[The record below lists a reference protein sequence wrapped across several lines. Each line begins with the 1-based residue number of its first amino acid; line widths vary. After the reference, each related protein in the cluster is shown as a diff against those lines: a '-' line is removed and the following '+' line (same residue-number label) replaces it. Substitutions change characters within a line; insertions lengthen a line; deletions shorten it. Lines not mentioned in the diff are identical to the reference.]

1 MTERLKNILDEIK
14 SGKRTNVYGLKLT
27 KEDLLSKDSNGIYFL
42 EYLINN
48 KISLYSLSDVIE
60 NDAEIIYILCKN
72 GADLYVVKPDENTLF
87 SKVNDKRVIDY
98 ILEADKLNRNIVSAV
113 KENME
118 IIDLLIFANKYFYL
132 GHISQEIINKLTLK
146 DEKGSY
152 YIERYLIS
160 EYAVKELVPL
170 INNPNILLEI
180 CDKHNN
186 YDLLK
191 YANKNVLMANYN
203 QNNAILD
210 FLINEKNI
218 TPSVLNNIP
227 NDINFIDFLERKNLY
242 EYLQNASEEVLL
254 LKTKPNKTLLETL
267 IEKNYNPHLN
277 YIYKEKTIVILY
289 RLKRLDLIQ
298 KVENEIMLKPVA
310 ELFDNQ
316 ELGNKTFLEYMID
329 NNYNLNLSYN
339 RDKNIIRI
347 LYQRQRPDLLIEA
360 DTTALLEKIEESSD
374 YTYFDY
380 ILECIKE
387 GKARKN
393 INKKQYTIGDIN
405 SLVKYYFIIAKHD
418 MMNYANELT
427 KKDLLKKING
437 ITLLDGLLTAD
448 DNLTINKIIPK
459 KVKRDPEIAVILKA
473 HGLEQEDVD
482 IGKDDDDYTTDYIT
496 STNKKLGIGPLF
508 QEGELCLRELE
519 QLFLSDGKSDKDLIF
534 GLISGYRSA
543 LFVNYN
549 ATIEEV
555 KKLVE
560 IKKQNMN
567 RFCYIKEK
575 ESGFF
580 KPTTGAIHC
589 ENATV
594 DVLLHETGHALH
606 YYLAENKV
614 PDNYTEIVE
623 RARNNPE
630 MLVKV
635 ELLANKYK
643 EIMDK
648 VKISVE
654 KKYQEQFENYYT
666 EEKRM
671 EIYNILMKSK
681 DEKKEEYKKLGIP
694 EEQLDTILEGT
705 YTVGEYINHQKRI
718 FIKENVTAIMDNEF
732 NSIAAIC
739 DILDA
744 IYEGKLH
751 NSELKSMNGDK
762 IKRTAGH
769 GINYYFDTKHGFDEM
784 IANFATLSKRNNS
797 GEMLNLLKSIVGDE
811 VYNMISSFYYQNII
825 QVNNEEL
832 NVNKGYG
839 GK

>member
-1 MTERLKNILDEIK
+1 MTERLKNILDEIR

-72 GADLYVVKPDENTLF
+72 KNNYYFKPDENTLF

-98 ILEADKLNRNIVSAV
+98 ILEADGLNSDIVSAV

-118 IIDLLIFANKYFYL
+118 IIDLLIFADKCFYL
-132 GHISQEIINKLTLK
+132 RHISQEIINKLTLK

-203 QNNAILD
+203 QNNTILD

-242 EYLQNASEEVLL
+242 EYLQNASEEILL
-254 LKTKPNKTLLETL
+254 LETKPNKTLLETL

-289 RLKRLDLIQ
+289 KLKRLDLIQ
-298 KVENEIMLKPVA
+298 KVENQIMLKPVA

-329 NNYNLNLSYN
+329 NNYNLDLSYN

-347 LYQRQRPDLLIEA
+347 LYQKQRPDLLIEA

-387 GKARKN
+387 GKVRKN
-393 INKKQYTIGDIN
+393 INKKQYTIGDID

-437 ITLLDGLLTAD
+437 ITLLDGLLAAD

-473 HGLEQEDVD
+473 HGLEQEEVD
-482 IGKDDDDYTTDYIT
+482 IGKNDDDYTIDYINT
-496 STNKKLGIGPLF
+496 TNKKLGIGPLF
-508 QEGELCLRELE
+508 QEGELRLRELE

-543 LFVNYN
+543 LFANYN

-694 EEQLDTILEGT
+694 NEQLDTILEHIRW
-705 YTVGEYINHQKRI
+705 V
-718 FIKENVTAIMDNEF
+718 
-732 NSIAAIC
+732 
-739 DILDA
+739 
-744 IYEGKLH
+744 
-751 NSELKSMNGDK
+751 
-762 IKRTAGH
+762 
-769 GINYYFDTKHGFDEM
+769 
-784 IANFATLSKRNNS
+784 
-797 GEMLNLLKSIVGDE
+797 
-811 VYNMISSFYYQNII
+811 NI
-825 QVNNEEL
+825 
-832 NVNKGYG
+832 
-839 GK
+839 

>member
-72 GADLYVVKPDENTLF
+72 EADLYVVKPDENTLF

-98 ILEADKLNRNIVSAV
+98 ILEADGLNSDIVGAV

-118 IIDLLIFANKYFYL
+118 IIDLLIFADKCFYL
-132 GHISQEIINKLTLK
+132 RHISQEIINKLMLK

-160 EYAVKELVPL
+160 EYAVEELVPL

-203 QNNAILD
+203 QNNTILD

-242 EYLQNASEEVLL
+242 EYLQNASEEILL
-254 LKTKPNKTLLETL
+254 LETKPNKTLLETL

-310 ELFDNQ
+310 ELFNNQ

-339 RDKNIIRI
+339 RDKSIIRI
-347 LYQRQRPDLLIEA
+347 LYQKQRPDLLIEA

-387 GKARKN
+387 GKVRKN

-519 QLFLSDGKSDKDLIF
+519 QLFLSDGRSDKDLIF

-549 ATIEEV
+549 ATIEEI

-751 NSELKSMNGDK
+751 NSELKSMKGDK

-784 IANFATLSKRNNS
+784 IANFATLSKSNNAD
-797 GEMLNLLKSIVGDE
+797 EMLNLLKSIVGDE
-811 VYNMISSFYYQNII
+811 VYNMISDFYYQNII

>member
-48 KISLYSLSDVIE
+48 KISLYSLSDVMK

-72 GADLYVVKPDENTLF
+72 EADLYVVKPDENTLF

-132 GHISQEIINKLTLK
+132 GYISQEIINKLALK

-203 QNNAILD
+203 QNNTILD

-227 NDINFIDFLERKNLY
+227 NDINFIDFLESRNLY
-242 EYLQNASEEVLL
+242 KYLQNVSEEVLL
-254 LKTKPNKTLLETL
+254 LETKPNKTLLETL

-277 YIYKEKTIVILY
+277 YIYEEKTIVILY
-289 RLKRLDLIQ
+289 KLKRLDLIQ
-298 KVENEIMLKPVA
+298 KVENQIMLKPVA

-347 LYQRQRPDLLIEA
+347 LYQKQRPDLLIEA

-387 GKARKN
+387 GKVRKN
-393 INKKQYTIGDIN
+393 INKKQYTINDIN

-427 KKDLLKKING
+427 KKDLLRKIKG

-459 KVKRDPEIAVILKA
+459 KVKQDPEIAVILKA
-473 HGLEQEDVD
+473 HGLEQEEVD
-482 IGKDDDDYTTDYIT
+482 IGKNDDDYTIDYINT
-496 STNKKLGIGPLF
+496 TNKKLGIGPLF
-508 QEGELCLRELE
+508 QEGELRLRELE

-543 LFVNYN
+543 LFANYN

-694 EEQLDTILEGT
+694 NEQLDTILEGT

-751 NSELKSMNGDK
+751 NSELKSMKGDN
-762 IKRTAGH
+762 IKGTAGH
-769 GINYYFDTKHGFDEM
+769 GINYYFDTNHGFDEM
-784 IANFATLSKRNNS
+784 IANFATLSKSNNAD
-797 GEMLNLLKSIVGDE
+797 EMLNLLKSIVGEE
-811 VYNMISSFYYQNII
+811 VYNMISDFYYQNII

>member
-48 KISLYSLSDVIE
+48 KISLYSLSDVMK

-72 GADLYVVKPDENTLF
+72 EADLYVVKPDENTLF

-132 GHISQEIINKLTLK
+132 GYISQEIINKLALK

-203 QNNAILD
+203 QNNTILD

-227 NDINFIDFLERKNLY
+227 NDINFIDFLESRNLY
-242 EYLQNASEEVLL
+242 KYLQNVSEEVLL
-254 LKTKPNKTLLETL
+254 LETKPNKTLLETL

-277 YIYKEKTIVILY
+277 YIYEEKTIVILY
-289 RLKRLDLIQ
+289 KLKRLDLIQ
-298 KVENEIMLKPVA
+298 KVENQIMLKPVA

-347 LYQRQRPDLLIEA
+347 LYQKQRPDLLIEA

-387 GKARKN
+387 GKVRKN
-393 INKKQYTIGDIN
+393 INKKQYTINDIN

-427 KKDLLKKING
+427 KKDLLRKIKG

-459 KVKRDPEIAVILKA
+459 KVKQDPEIAVILKA
-473 HGLEQEDVD
+473 HGLEQEEVD
-482 IGKDDDDYTTDYIT
+482 IGKNDDDYTTDYINT
-496 STNKKLGIGPLF
+496 TNKKMGIGPLF
-508 QEGELCLRELE
+508 QEGELRLRELE

-543 LFVNYN
+543 LFANYN

-580 KPTTGAIHC
+580 KPVTGAIHC

-694 EEQLDTILEGT
+694 NEQLDTILEGT

-751 NSELKSMNGDK
+751 NSELKSMKGDN
-762 IKRTAGH
+762 IKGTAGH
-769 GINYYFDTKHGFDEM
+769 GINYYFDTNHGFDEM
-784 IANFATLSKRNNS
+784 IANFATLSKSNNS
-797 GEMLNLLKSIVGDE
+797 GEMLSLLKSIVGDE
-811 VYNMISSFYYQNII
+811 VYNMISDFYYQNII
-825 QVNNEEL
+825 QINNEEL

>member
-72 GADLYVVKPDENTLF
+72 EADLYVVKPDENTLF

-132 GHISQEIINKLTLK
+132 GYISQEIINKLALK

-242 EYLQNASEEVLL
+242 EYLQNASEDVLL
-254 LKTKPNKTLLETL
+254 LETKPNKTLLETL

-277 YIYKEKTIVILY
+277 YIYKEETIVILY

-298 KVENEIMLKPVA
+298 KVENQIMLKPVA
-310 ELFDNQ
+310 ELFNNQ

-347 LYQRQRPDLLIEA
+347 LYQKQRPDLLIEI

-387 GKARKN
+387 GKVRKN

-482 IGKDDDDYTTDYIT
+482 IGKDDDDYTTDYINT
-496 STNKKLGIGPLF
+496 TNKKLGIGPLF

-543 LFVNYN
+543 LFANYN

-751 NSELKSMNGDK
+751 NSELKSMKGDK

-769 GINYYFDTKHGFDEM
+769 GINYYFDTNHGFDEM
-784 IANFATLSKRNNS
+784 IANFATLSKSNNAD
-797 GEMLNLLKSIVGDE
+797 EMLNLLKSIVGEE
-811 VYNMISSFYYQNII
+811 VYNMISDFYYQNII
-825 QVNNEEL
+825 QINNEEL